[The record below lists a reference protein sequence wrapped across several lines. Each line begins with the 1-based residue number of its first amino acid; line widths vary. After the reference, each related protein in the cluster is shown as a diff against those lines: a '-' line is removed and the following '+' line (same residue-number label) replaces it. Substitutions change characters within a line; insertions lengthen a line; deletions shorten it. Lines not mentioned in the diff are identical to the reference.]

1 MAQATEL
8 SSRLEEI
15 AEEIA
20 DLAHAKL
27 REAIETGS
35 AAAAA
40 EERRLGRA
48 RRAVLK
54 AAALLGGGPLEP

>member
-20 DLAHAKL
+20 DLARTKL
-27 REAIETGS
+27 REATETGS

-54 AAALLGGGPLEP
+54 AAALLGGRPLEP